1 VDLQGKGAQ
10 TAELG
15 QVLRGPAS
23 LAGRRI
29 VIAQGSK
36 LYDAVSLPAS
46 LGFVGRTRIY
56 MIPKLEQKR
65 FGILLHDHTGAN
77 VRGAAWWC
85 ALRDLY
91 HPH

>member
-1 VDLQGKGAQ
+1 MDLQGKGAQ

-15 QVLRGPAS
+15 QVLRGSAS

-46 LGFVGRTRIY
+46 LGFVGAREFI
-56 MIPKLEQKR
+56 
-65 FGILLHDHTGAN
+65 
-77 VRGAAWWC
+77 
-85 ALRDLY
+85 
-91 HPH
+91 